1 MAEIE
6 LAEVLLGLRKE
17 LQNAQAKAAE
27 EKLKFRVDAIDVE
40 IKVGVTKKGGGKA
53 GIKFWVLDLGAEASA
68 GIETVQTLRLKLTPL
83 GEDGGETLVSD
94 RDTK

>member
-17 LQNAQAKAAE
+17 LQNAQAKGAKA
-27 EKLKFRVDAIDVE
+27 KLKFRVDAIDVK
-40 IKVGVTKKGGGKA
+40 IKVGVTKKGGGKG

-83 GEDGGETLVSD
+83 DDGGETLVSD